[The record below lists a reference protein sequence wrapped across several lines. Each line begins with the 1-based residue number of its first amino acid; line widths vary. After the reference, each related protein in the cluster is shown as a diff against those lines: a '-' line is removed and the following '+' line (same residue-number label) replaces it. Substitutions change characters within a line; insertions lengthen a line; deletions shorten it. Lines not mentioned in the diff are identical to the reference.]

1 MPFTGLMRERVNVLE
16 AVREEEFGC
25 LQVPLWKVYR

>member
-16 AVREEEFGC
+16 AVREFGC